1 MMRIAW
7 KNLLAEKAR
16 FGVPVV
22 GVALSVFLIAF
33 FLSLFRGF
41 SDEIDDYIE
50 SVPAD
55 FWVVQQGTRDFLGV
69 SILAATTA
77 DAIQEELGP
86 GAEVNSLLSRPTDI
100 LVDGKPVS
108 VHIIGYETAEGIGGP
123 QVTDGKSIP
132 GSGEII
138 IDKVLS
144 QLEGIDIGDTVTIGE
159 QEFEVVGLSK
169 GSNLVFTQLAF
180 LPIDEARATL
190 GMEGITNF
198 ILVRLEDPGLED
210 PERVAAVQTAIRQ
223 SAPFTAAFPREEFV
237 DTTRSELTRALVPM
251 LAAVV
256 VVGFIVGCAVVGL
269 TIYTLTVERMREY
282 GILKAVGHT
291 NLDLFQIVVAQSL
304 MASVIGFGVGVVLV
318 LAAGRLMQLWLPQYA
333 TTLVLT
339 DLVAVFG
346 ATMVMAIL
354 ASFVP
359 IRKLASLDPVIV
371 FNP

>member
-16 FGVPVV
+16 FAVPVI

-41 SDEIDDYIE
+41 SNEIDDYIE
-50 SVPAD
+50 SVPTD
-55 FWVVQQGTRDFLGV
+55 LWVVQQGTRDFLGV

-86 GAEVNSLLSRPTDI
+86 GAEVNSLLSRPVDI

-123 QVTDGKSIP
+123 QVTEGKSIP

-180 LPIDEARATL
+180 LPIEEARATL

-198 ILVRLEDPGLED
+198 ILVRLEDPT
-210 PERVAAVQTAIRQ
+210 RIAAAQTAIRQ
-223 SAPFTAAFPREEFV
+223 SAPFAAAFPREEFV

-318 LAAGRLMQLWLPQYA
+318 LAAGRLMQFLLPQYA
-333 TTLVLT
+333 TALVLT

>member
-50 SVPAD
+50 SVPTD
-55 FWVVQQGTRDFLGV
+55 LWVVQQGTRDFLGV

-86 GAEVNSLLSRPTDI
+86 GAEVNSLLSRPVDI
-100 LVDGKPVS
+100 LVDGKAVG
-108 VHIIGYETAEGIGGP
+108 VHIIGYETDGGIGGP
-123 QVTDGKSIP
+123 QVTEGKSIP
-132 GSGEII
+132 SSGEII

-144 QLEGIDIGDTVTIGE
+144 QLEGINIGDTVTIGE
-159 QEFEVVGLSK
+159 QKFTVVGLSS
-169 GSNLVFTQLAF
+169 GGNFVFTQLAF
-180 LPIDEARATL
+180 LPIEEARATL

-198 ILVRLEDPGLED
+198 ILVRLEDPA
-210 PERVAAVQTAIRQ
+210 RIAAAQTAIRR
-223 SAPFTAAFPREEFV
+223 SAPFAAAFPREEFV
-237 DTTRSELTRALVPM
+237 DTTRTELTRALVPM

-256 VVGFIVGCAVVGL
+256 IVGFIVGCAVVGL

>member
-55 FWVVQQGTRDFLGV
+55 LWVAQQGTRDFLGV
-69 SILAATTA
+69 SILSATTA
-77 DAIQEELGP
+77 ETIQRELGP
-86 GAEVNSLLSRPTDI
+86 SAKVDSLLSRPTDI
-100 LVDGKPVS
+100 IFDGEPVS
-108 VHIIGYETAEGIGGP
+108 VHIIGYETDGGIGGP
-123 QVTDGKSIP
+123 QETDGKSAP
-132 GSGEII
+132 GPGEII

-144 QLEGIDIGDTVTIGE
+144 QLEGIDIGDTVTIG
-159 QEFEVVGLSK
+159 QQPFDVVGLSS
-169 GSNLVFTQLAF
+169 GGNFVFTQLAF
-180 LPIDEARATL
+180 LPIEEARATL

-198 ILVRLEDPGLED
+198 ILVRLEDPAQT
-210 PERVAAVQTAIRQ
+210 AAAQTAIRQ
-223 SAPFTAAFPREEFV
+223 SAPFVQAFPREEFV
-237 DTTRSELTRALVPM
+237 DTTRTELTRALVPL

-333 TTLVLT
+333 TVLVLT